1 MDEESTER
9 LNDLLSR
16 VTELRENVY
25 KEGTKAY
32 NKWEKEIRR
41 EEFKASAQ
49 NLAYYLA
56 LRRRDIRGIQSE
68 LTPWGL
74 SSLGRLESRTLN
86 NIDAVLT
93 SLSTI
98 AGKDSQWS
106 YPSHASHILG
116 QEQLSKNVR
125 QQFGEKPKS
134 RHTRIMVTMP
144 SEAAANKKL
153 LRQLITSGMNVA
165 RINCAHDDAETW
177 KKMIDNIR
185 KAAED
190 EQTEVKILM
199 DIAGPKIRTDWVFTT
214 LKKPKVRP
222 GDKWH
227 LTKDN
232 KNLPPQDES
241 KVTAG
246 CSIPEIFETLK
257 KGDPVLYDDGMIESE
272 VDEITDNGAVLK
284 VKRTRTGKSVR
295 VKAEKGLNFPNSQ
308 FDLDMLTPQDKQDL
322 GFAVAHADIM
332 GLSFVKDADDIR
344 KVQKELIRQ
353 TDEKR
358 AAEIPL
364 MAKIE
369 TVQAVENLPAII
381 MTAAGKNPFSVMIA
395 RGDLAVETGY
405 SRLAELQQEIMW
417 ICEAADIPVVWG
429 TEVLDN
435 MVSSGIPT
443 RAEVTDAAESERAE
457 CVMLNKGDYLPEGV
471 AFLSEI
477 LEKMQ
482 EHQYKKTP
490 RLRALSI
497 AKDR

>member
-1 MDEESTER
+1 MDEESTKR
-9 LNDLLSR
+9 LNDLLEK
-16 VTELRENVY
+16 VAELRENVH
-25 KEGTKAY
+25 KEGTKAF
-32 NKWEKEIRR
+32 NKWEKEITR
-41 EEFKASAQ
+41 EEFKLSAQ

-56 LRRRDIRGIQSE
+56 LRRRDIRDIQSE

-86 NIDAVLT
+86 NLDAVLT
-93 SLSTI
+93 SLSAI
-98 AGKDSQWS
+98 AGKDSEWS
-106 YPSHASHILG
+106 YPSHDSHITG
-116 QEQLSKNVR
+116 QEQLSKNACE
-125 QQFGEKPKS
+125 QFGDKPKS
-134 RHTRIMVTMP
+134 RHTRIMVTLP
-144 SEAAANKKL
+144 TEAAKNDKF
-153 LRQLITSGMNVA
+153 LRQLVTCGMNVA
-165 RINCAHDDAETW
+165 RINCAHDNEKTW
-177 KKMIDNIR
+177 KKMVDNVR
-185 KAAED
+185 TAAKE

-222 GDKWH
+222 GDMWR

-232 KNLPPQDES
+232 KTLPLAHDV

-257 KGDPVLYDDGMIESE
+257 KGDPVLYDDGTIESE
-272 VDEITDNGAVLK
+272 VVEITENGAVLK
-284 VKRTRTGKSVR
+284 VRRTRTGKSVR
-295 VKAEKGLNFPNSQ
+295 VKAEKGLNFPKSQ
-308 FDLDMLTPQDKQDL
+308 FDLDMLTKQDKKDL
-322 GFAVAHADIM
+322 GFAVKHADIL
-332 GLSFVKDADDIR
+332 GLSFVKDADDIK
-344 KVQKELIRQ
+344 KVQKELVKQ

-477 LEKMQ
+477 LGKMQ
-482 EHQYKKTP
+482 EHQYKKTS

-497 AKDR
+497 AKDK

>member
-1 MDEESTER
+1 MDQESTER
-9 LNDLLSR
+9 VNNLLNKVADLR
-16 VTELRENVY
+16 DNIYE
-25 KEGTKAY
+25 EGTKAFK
-32 NKWEKEIRR
+32 KWENEISRDAF
-41 EEFKASAQ
+41 ELSAQ

-56 LRRRDIRGIQSE
+56 LRRRDVRDIQSE

-86 NIDAVLT
+86 NIDAVLA
-93 SLSTI
+93 SLSAI
-98 AGKDSQWS
+98 AGKDSRWS
-106 YPSHASHILG
+106 YPSQSSYITG
-116 QEQLSKNVR
+116 QEQLSKNAIE
-125 QQFGEKPKS
+125 QFGKQPQN
-134 RHTRIMVTMP
+134 RHTRIMVTLP
-144 SEAAANKKL
+144 SEAATDSKF
-153 LRQLITSGMNVA
+153 LRELIACGMNVA
-165 RINCAHDDAETW
+165 RINCAHDNAETW
-177 KKMIDNIR
+177 KKMVDKVR
-185 KAAED
+185 KAAKD

-214 LKKPKVRP
+214 LKKPKVSP
-222 GDKWH
+222 GDRWY

-232 KNLPPQDES
+232 QTLPLDFES

-257 KGDPVLYDDGMIESE
+257 KGDPVLYDDGTIESV
-272 VDEITDNGAVLK
+272 VDEVAENGAVLK

-295 VKAEKGLNFPNSQ
+295 VKAEKGLNFPKSQ
-308 FDLDMLTPQDKQDL
+308 FDLEMLTAKDKDDL
-322 GFAVAHADIM
+322 GFAVEHADIL
-332 GLSFVKDADDIR
+332 GLSFVKDADDIK
-344 KVQKELIRQ
+344 KVQKELIHQ
-353 TDEKR
+353 TNKQR

-381 MTAAGKNPFSVMIA
+381 MTAASRNPFSVMIA

-417 ICEAADIPVVWG
+417 ISEAADIPVVWG

-435 MVSSGIPT
+435 MVSSGVPT

-457 CVMLNKGDYLPEGV
+457 CVMLNKGDHLPEGV

-482 EHQYKKTP
+482 EHQYKKTSL
-490 RLRALSI
+490 LRALSI
-497 AKDR
+497 AKDK